1 MVNLSFQQGVFPEA
15 LKTARV
21 TPNFKK
27 IMPQFLPITALHLC
41 YQLLVSC
48 MKNACNPDCKY
59 KILFKKQFGFRN
71 NHSSIHALT
80 SLVDS
85 IKNHLD
91 NDYFLCGIFIDIQ
104 QAFDTINHDILLAK
118 LAHYRKVDWLIAGRV
133 PF

>member
-1 MVNLSFQQGVFPEA
+1 MHVIPTVSTKYFSKNNLDLE
-15 LKTARV
+15 T
-21 TPNFKK
+21 T
-27 IMPQFLPITALHLC
+27 ILH
-41 YQLLVSC
+41 
-48 MKNACNPDCKY
+48 
-59 KILFKKQFGFRN
+59 
-71 NHSSIHALT
+71 SIHALI